1 MSISKDQS
9 SKEGKDGV
17 MSVLT
22 VGEDRRDRHNFGIHI
37 WEGRLHRKQKLNA
50 FGRQLLRSG
59 IAIEDSR

>member
-9 SKEGKDGV
+9 VKEGKDGV

-22 VGEDRRDRHNFGIHI
+22 VGGDRRIDTISESNI
-37 WEGRLHRKQKLNA
+37 WEGRLDRKQKLDA
-50 FGRQLLRSG
+50 FGRLLLRSG